1 MVDAVSCFLLDLVA
15 LDNLSRFSEKL
26 APTRIYS
33 GQLELT
39 FLLWKSYD
47 LITYVNRSLTCS
59 REIVTNNSTTHYGR
73 TILKL
78 ATKCDV

>member
-47 LITYVNRSLTCS
+47 WALIASIEASRAHVRLLLTIA
-59 REIVTNNSTTHYGR
+59 RHITR
-73 TILKL
+73 
-78 ATKCDV
+78 AQF